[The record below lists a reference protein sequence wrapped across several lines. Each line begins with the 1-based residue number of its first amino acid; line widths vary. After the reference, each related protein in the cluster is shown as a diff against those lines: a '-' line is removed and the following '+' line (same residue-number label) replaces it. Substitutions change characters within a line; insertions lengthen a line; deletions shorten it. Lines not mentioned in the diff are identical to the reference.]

1 MQLQNYKGKRT
12 RQIDE
17 QILTLNT
24 VGRGTTITVR
34 TLGPR
39 TGPHGNVMGNHPPW
53 ALFENPT
60 RIRVARLIGD
70 RCTMIRVVLVHTR
83 NFAILP
89 YYL

>member
-17 QILTLNT
+17 QILTLNA

-60 RIRVARLIGD
+60 RMEVARLIGD
-70 RCTMIRVVLVHTR
+70 RCTNTAAQLHT
-83 NFAILP
+83 
-89 YYL
+89 